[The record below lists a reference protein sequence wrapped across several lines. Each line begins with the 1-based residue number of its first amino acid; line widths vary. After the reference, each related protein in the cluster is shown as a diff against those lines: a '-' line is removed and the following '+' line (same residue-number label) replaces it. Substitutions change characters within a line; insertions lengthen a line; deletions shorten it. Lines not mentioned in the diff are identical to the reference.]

1 MNAKKSSPHGQRT
14 GASAL
19 LPLAVALLITVT
31 GGVWYGSYAQRWGPP
46 ADMVAASTKLEQLP
60 RQFGEWSM
68 VEEIPFNEATRNM
81 LECAGHVNRRYIN
94 RATGQGVNLAII
106 VGPPGPTSVHTP
118 EICFSSRAYEQQG
131 QRSRWKLEEGA
142 GAGDSF
148 WTLDF
153 TTQNVLA
160 DGLRIYYAW
169 GRGTDWEAS
178 ESPRFEFAAAPY
190 LYKLQLAAPVA
201 AGVGVGAADVGK
213 EFLQDFL
220 KSGWP
225 QAAPEPQQER

>member
-1 MNAKKSSPHGQRT
+1 MNPKTLSSPSQRS

-19 LPLAVALLITVT
+19 VALAAALLITVT
-31 GGVWYGSYAQRWGPP
+31 GGVWYGRYAQRWGPP

-60 RQFGEWSM
+60 RQFGDWSL
-68 VEEIPFNEATRNM
+68 VEELPFDESTRTM

-118 EICFSSRAYEQQG
+118 EICFSSRAYEQEG
-131 QRSRWKLEEGA
+131 ERSRLELEEGT
-142 GAGDSF
+142 GAPDSF

-153 TTQNVLA
+153 TTRNVLA

-169 GRGTDWEAS
+169 SRGNDWEATD
-178 ESPRFEFAAAPY
+178 SPRYKFAAAPY

-201 AGVGVGAADVGK
+201 AGAVAGDADVGK
-213 EFLQDFL
+213 QFLQEFLQA
-220 KSGWP
+220 GWP
-225 QAAPEPQQER
+225 QVAP